1 MWQDFKK
8 FLARGN
14 VIDMAVGIVIG
25 ASFGAIARSLVDDVL
40 MPPLGLL
47 LGNVDFSDLYV
58 MLRAGPELPPPYAT
72 LAEAREAGAVVV
84 AYGLFINSVI
94 AFLLVAAA
102 MFLLVRFI
110 IRLQEQFVNER
121 EQIKDKAN
129 TKECPYCFST
139 IDIKATRCSHCT
151 SQLPAA
157 EERAGVAEGASRPS
171 GL

>member
-47 LGNVDFSDLYV
+47 LGNVDFSDLYI

-102 MFLLVRFI
+102 MFLLVRSI
-110 IRLQEQFVNER
+110 VRLQEQFVNER
-121 EQIKDKAN
+121 EQIKAKAN
-129 TKECPYCFST
+129 TKECPYCFSS

-151 SQLPAA
+151 SELTAA
-157 EERAGVAEGASRPS
+157 PEAVAAGETPSRP
-171 GL
+171 